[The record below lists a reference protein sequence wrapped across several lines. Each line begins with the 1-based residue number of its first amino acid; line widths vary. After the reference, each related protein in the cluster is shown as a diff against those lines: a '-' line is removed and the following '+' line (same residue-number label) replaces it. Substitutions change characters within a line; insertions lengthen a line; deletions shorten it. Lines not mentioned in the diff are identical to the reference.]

1 MIPAL
6 TGLVFLL
13 VGGGVYHFNT
23 HSHGV
28 QVVFPGMN
36 PDETV
41 AALLGM
47 GVLLL
52 AVGAARWLFQH
63 ADEEEL

>member
-1 MIPAL
+1 VIPAL

-23 HSHGV
+23 HSHDV

-36 PDETV
+36 PDQTV

-52 AVGAARWLFQH
+52 AVGAGRWLFQN
-63 ADEEEL
+63 AGEEEL

>member
-23 HSHGV
+23 HSHTG
-28 QVVFPGMN
+28 QVVFPGLT
-36 PDETV
+36 PDQTV
-41 AALLGM
+41 AVLLGM
-47 GVLLL
+47 GVLML
-52 AVGAARWLFQH
+52 AVGAGRWLLRNGG
-63 ADEEEL
+63 EEEL

>member
-1 MIPAL
+1 VIPAL

-23 HSHGV
+23 NSHDT

-36 PDETV
+36 PDQTV

-47 GVLLL
+47 GVLML
-52 AVGAARWLFQH
+52 AVGAMRWLRTH
-63 ADEEEL
+63 GGDD

>member
-1 MIPAL
+1 MVPAL

-23 HSHGV
+23 HSHGE
-28 QVVFPGMN
+28 QVVFPGLS
-36 PDETV
+36 PDQTV

-47 GVLLL
+47 GVLML
-52 AVGAARWLFQH
+52 AVGAARWLRAH
-63 ADEEEL
+63 GGEEDL